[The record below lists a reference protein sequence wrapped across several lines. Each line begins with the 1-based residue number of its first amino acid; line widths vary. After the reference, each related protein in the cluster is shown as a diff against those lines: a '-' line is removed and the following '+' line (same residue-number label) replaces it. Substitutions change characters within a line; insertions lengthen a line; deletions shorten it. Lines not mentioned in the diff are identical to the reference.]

1 VEAATV
7 RRIADRTGWDVLA
20 APGTGTP
27 GAASDRIS
35 AVVSAPAGGDPLGTL
50 RTLADW
56 PGTAVLVSP
65 PQRDVGALSRTLR
78 SLGRIRDAAPGV
90 TVVGGTPVSTVID
103 ELRDDVHVRDFAA
116 RLLEPLLDYDHR
128 HDGDLVETTAAVLRH
143 PSSRSAVAEDLHLS
157 RTSLY
162 SRIATI
168 ERLLGMDLGDGE
180 TQFALGLALRTR

>member
-1 VEAATV
+1 
-7 RRIADRTGWDVLA
+7 
-20 APGTGTP
+20 
-27 GAASDRIS
+27 
-35 AVVSAPAGGDPLGTL
+35 
-50 RTLADW
+50 
-56 PGTAVLVSP
+56 VLVSP